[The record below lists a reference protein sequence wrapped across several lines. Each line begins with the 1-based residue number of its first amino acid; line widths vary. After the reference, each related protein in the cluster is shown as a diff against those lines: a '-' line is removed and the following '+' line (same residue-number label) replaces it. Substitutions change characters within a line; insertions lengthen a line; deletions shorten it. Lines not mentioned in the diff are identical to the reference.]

1 MLLLNFSRTFHHES
15 SLIMYEEFRGE
26 TCNQSY
32 KNLQGESKISC
43 PEKGYT
49 GFIPLGLNPYYI
61 SHGIL
66 NLNILLE
73 NSEISLFKKNLID
86 NFFYSYSARLLPKN
100 FWNKNEYRGHA
111 AGGSTLFGEIM
122 KKYGMVFLF
131 LYPISIKIFD
141 KLLKLKIP
149 VFFKLLLTNSILVN
163 IIFMPFF
170 EGNTNL
176 VGLTTNI
183 SLLLIPILNL
193 IFSTLVRLKI
203 N

>member
-1 MLLLNFSRTFHHES
+1 
-15 SLIMYEEFRGE
+15 
-26 TCNQSY
+26 
-32 KNLQGESKISC
+32 
-43 PEKGYT
+43 
-49 GFIPLGLNPYYI
+49 
-61 SHGIL
+61 
-66 NLNILLE
+66 
-73 NSEISLFKKNLID
+73 
-86 NFFYSYSARLLPKN
+86 
-100 FWNKNEYRGHA
+100 
-111 AGGSTLFGEIM
+111 M

-141 KLLKLKIP
+141 KLLELKMP
-149 VFFKLLLTNSILVN
+149 VFLNLLLINSILVN

-176 VGLTTNI
+176 VGITTNF